1 MNILQ
6 RILNSNTT
14 LIGYDT
20 QNETSVKKLLE
31 FLPSVTLFEEVEA
44 TQVFEHFTSLSH
56 FRDYKLDS
64 LLNGKPVNFVI
75 IDLSTISFGSEK
87 MNIKEVFN
95 EATHLRKFIKELQSL
110 FYTLSNS
117 DSSVKFKL
125 ILLSK
130 LYVTMR
136 QLQPPSIHFGGS
148 DTALHISDLVLK
160 FSGDMVTIE
169 KDRISTDTYVSSHL
183 VISNIKK
190 ELREITIDSLFDEIT
205 TTT

>member
-1 MNILQ
+1 MNILD

-20 QNETSVKKLLE
+20 QNETSVKKLLG

-75 IDLSTISFGSEK
+75 IDLSTISFGSEE

-95 EATHLRKFIKELQSL
+95 EAAHLRKFIKELQSL

-130 LYVTMR
+130 LYVIMT
-136 QLQPPSIHFGGS
+136 QLQPPSIHFVAS

-160 FSGDMVTIE
+160 FSRDMVTIE
-169 KDRISTDTYVSSHL
+169 KDRISTDTYV
-183 VISNIKK
+183 SNIKK